1 MRRTGVIHANAPNN
15 EVASIAV
22 HEINHPST
30 PNQVAATKIIA
41 PAMRD
46 RPSPSRRTAGSSS
59 CAPRPILRAAPPAKW
74 AIPVQVRPIAWA
86 IPANALGTGPG
97 LAGLEFLPRGRAGVF
112 FFGLLFALLGED
124 PRVRVDVREAMGTSV
139 PTVEANSLQS
149 HTSRVSQIDTFT
161 G

>member
-22 HEINHPST
+22 HEMNHPST

-41 PAMRD
+41 PEMRD

-59 CAPRPILRAAPPAKW
+59 FAPRPIPRAAPPAKW
-74 AIPVQVRPIAWA
+74 AIPVQVRPIARA
-86 IPANALGTGPG
+86 SPANALGTGPG
-97 LAGLEFLPRGRAGVF
+97 LAGPEFLPRGRAGVF
-112 FFGLLFALLGED
+112 FLGLLFALFGED

-139 PTVEANSLQS
+139 PTV
-149 HTSRVSQIDTFT
+149 
-161 G
+161 